1 MNTLGIHTF
10 ESFFPSY
17 RAKYLETL
25 QTERL
30 SLNTSH
36 SLFERYIRNRKQ
48 KTWVIMING
57 RDKS

>member
-1 MNTLGIHTF
+1 MEAYGA
-10 ESFFPSY
+10 Y
-17 RAKYLETL
+17 RAKYLTL

-48 KTWVIMING
+48 KTSVIMING